1 MTHNN
6 HVSHVQKKIFHLYFV
21 LTHLEMNIF
30 LLVGNI
36 SAFLSLSLTH
46 THTHTYAD
54 TQSTGN
60 CPLCYRTQ
68 VVQIA

>member
-1 MTHNN
+1 
-6 HVSHVQKKIFHLYFV
+6 
-21 LTHLEMNIF
+21 MNIF